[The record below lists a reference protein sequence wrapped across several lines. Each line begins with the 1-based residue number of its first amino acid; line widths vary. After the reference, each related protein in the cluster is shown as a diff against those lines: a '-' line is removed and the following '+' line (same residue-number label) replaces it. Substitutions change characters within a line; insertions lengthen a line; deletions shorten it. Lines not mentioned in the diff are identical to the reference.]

1 MSEQSS
7 VPRPRDTYR
16 HVCRPCEASFTA
28 ATKAP
33 APCPFCGKRRATG
46 NDEKWMAE
54 ILGYSGAVW
63 PRLGTQ

>member
-7 VPRPRDTYR
+7 VPRPRDT
-16 HVCRPCEASFTA
+16 CEASFTA